1 MMKQSG
7 KRSLRAGIVVYHVLL
22 AMALVLALSLLGGTL
37 YALVFRPDQK
47 GLPSQVSDDAL
58 SPRSSSNTPANEN
71 IFTEIGRVR
80 TSTAGT
86 QPATVILAVTFPY
99 SSRDKTFLE
108 ELNAQIANFRSVT
121 VDYFGAFSADELRQK
136 DEALI
141 KAELL
146 RQYNLLLRLGQL
158 DMLYFNEYII
168 IE

>member
-1 MMKQSG
+1 MKQSG
-7 KRSLRAGIVVYHVLL
+7 KRPLRAGIVVYRVLL
-22 AMALVLALSLLGGTL
+22 MIALVLALSLLGGTL
-37 YALVFRPDQK
+37 YALVFRAEKK
-47 GLPSQVSDDAL
+47 GLPGQVSGDAL
-58 SPRSSSNTPANEN
+58 SPMSSLNTPRNEN
-71 IFTEIGRVR
+71 IFTEIGRIR
-80 TSTAGT
+80 TSTAGS

-121 VDYFGAFSADELRQK
+121 VDYFGTFSADELRQK

-158 DMLYFNEYII
+158 NTLYFNEYII